1 MLLPSCLQTLACSLL
16 AIKPTLADISRHEAV
31 INAAPAGIS
40 LTAPNATHPKRP
52 TSKLFHSTASTQKIH
67 GSRSSRTNAKSVA
80 AILGAHQR
88 LVGGFGYENITSTS
102 AFGTQYAA
110 EVIWDNR
117 TMSLLLDTGSSDT
130 WAVHNDF
137 ECIDYMGFVV
147 PQVACGFGPKG
158 PGDFRYGSVAPA
170 QHLFIR
176 YGDGEL
182 VTGPMGYSD
191 ITIGNITVNKQ
202 QVALANTTYWY
213 GNNNTSGLLGLAFP
227 GLTQAYLGTG
237 LEHSQSSQVKYSP
250 LFTSMVSQGKVPPIF
265 SLAID
270 RNASTGTFALGGI
283 PQVSG
288 LDPTITASM
297 KMLIV
302 GPPNPISVQPQL
314 TPSPR

>member
-1 MLLPSCLQTLACSLL
+1 M
-16 AIKPTLADISRHEAV
+16 H
-31 INAAPAGIS
+31 
-40 LTAPNATHPKRP
+40 
-52 TSKLFHSTASTQKIH
+52 
-67 GSRSSRTNAKSVA
+67 
-80 AILGAHQR
+80 
-88 LVGGFGYENITSTS
+88 
-102 AFGTQYAA
+102 
-110 EVIWDNR
+110 
-117 TMSLLLDTGSSDT
+117 LLLDTGSSDT

-158 PGDFRYGSVAPA
+158 PGHFQYGPVDPA

-191 ITIGNITVNKQ
+191 ITIANITVSKQ
-202 QVALANTTYWY
+202 AVSLANTTYWY

-237 LEHSQSSQVKYSP
+237 FEHSPSSQVEYSP
-250 LFTSMVSQGKVPPIF
+250 FFTSMVSQGKIPPVF

-288 LDPTITASM
+288 LDPTTTATT

-302 GPPNPISVQPQL
+302 SCPPHFRPDPTDPISQTSL
-314 TPSPR
+314 TGSPKAATDYSFYTVVPDGWEYDQTTDTRAFPYIVDSGTTLCYLPSRKFHAPATYHRR